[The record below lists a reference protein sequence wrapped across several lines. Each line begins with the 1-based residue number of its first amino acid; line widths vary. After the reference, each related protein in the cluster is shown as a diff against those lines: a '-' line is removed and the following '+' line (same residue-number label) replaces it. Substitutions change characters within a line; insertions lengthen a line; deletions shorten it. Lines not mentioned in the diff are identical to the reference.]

1 VNDVISALVHVFP
14 LIVPEVVLLG
24 AACVLFLGSTFRADR
39 NLWGVAAV
47 AALVAAA
54 VALWFN
60 PLSPHVGPEGE
71 AVLFASPLLVDR
83 LALLIKAI
91 ALVGALV
98 LVLAGWKEVPDRTA
112 AEFHAC
118 VLLITAGVML
128 TGSANEL
135 ITLFL
140 SLELVS
146 IPTYV
151 LLYLQR
157 TDNAAQEA
165 AMKYFLLSV
174 FSSALLLFGFSYLYG
189 LTGTTNLPAAADA
202 LGKTV
207 RADQGLPGVGQG
219 LPGVAL
225 VALVMV
231 VAGLGFRITA
241 VPFHFYAPDV
251 YQGTTSSAAALLA
264 FVPKLAGF
272 AALLRVLDLVP
283 HELSTTLTGL
293 LEDGKYPDLVL
304 GAQVPRLLW
313 ILAVVTMS
321 LGNVLALLQN
331 NVKRLLAYS
340 SVANAGYLLVGLV
353 VARFLPLD
361 DVQRQG
367 LDTVYRPTF
376 GGVDAVLFYLVAYGA
391 MTVGAFAVLAY
402 LSTPQRPVET
412 IDDLAGL
419 GRSHPGLALTLT
431 LFLFSLIGIPLTAGF
446 FGKLLLFGGAI
457 FVEPAGTDRLWFRVL
472 ALIMAVNAAIGA
484 WYYLKVAA
492 VMYLRSPL
500 RPLERGRSWPGLA
513 ALAVCVIVTL
523 WGGVYPKPLLEQINN
538 ALPRAAPGPQTRG
551 HDQPGDVAARP

>member
-1 VNDVISALVHVFP
+1 VNDSIISGLVHGYP
-14 LIVPEVVLLG
+14 LMVPEGLLVLG
-24 AACVLFLGSTFRADR
+24 ACVLFLGSTFRASR
-39 NLWGVAAV
+39 NLWGAV
-47 AALVAAA
+47 AVLFLIGAVVA
-54 VALWFN
+54 VGFN
-60 PLSPHVGPEGE
+60 PRSPRIPEQSVSPE
-71 AVLFASPLLVDR
+71 AVLFASPLLVDG
-83 LALLIKAI
+83 LALLVKAI
-91 ALVGALV
+91 AVVGGLV
-98 LVLAGWKEVPDRTA
+98 LVLVSWKEVPDRTA
-112 AEFHAC
+112 GEFHGC

-165 AMKYFLLSV
+165 AMKYFLLSI

-189 LTGTTNLPAAADA
+189 LAGTTNLPGIADA
-202 LGKTV
+202 LGK
-207 RADQGLPGVGQG
+207 ADSSR

-251 YQGTTSSAAALLA
+251 YQGTTSSAAGLLA
-264 FVPKLAGF
+264 FVPKVAGF
-272 AALLRVLDLVP
+272 VALLRVLGYIP
-283 HELSTTLTGL
+283 HELPGMPTGL
-293 LEDGKYPDLVL
+293 LEAEKYPDLVL
-304 GAQVPRLLW
+304 GVQVPKLLW

-321 LGNVLALLQN
+321 LGNVLALLQT

-353 VARFLPLD
+353 VARFLPAGYNPNPPPGM
-361 DVQRQG
+361 V
-367 LDTVYRPTF
+367 VV
-376 GGVDAVLFYLVAYGA
+376 GGVDAVLFYLIAYGA
-391 MTVGAFAVLAY
+391 MTVGAFAVLTY

-412 IDDLAGL
+412 LDDLAGL
-419 GRSHPGLALTLT
+419 GRSHPGLALTLA

-446 FGKLLLFGGAI
+446 VGKLLLFAGAI
-457 FVEPAGTDRLWFRVL
+457 LVVPPPASEGGTEWLWFRVL
-472 ALIMAVNAAIGA
+472 ALIMAVNAAIAA
-484 WYYLKVAA
+484 WYYLKMVT

-500 RPLERGRSWPGLA
+500 RPLDRVRSWPVLA
-513 ALAVCVIVTL
+513 ALAICVVVTL
-523 WGGVYPKPLLEQINN
+523 GAGVYPKALLDPIDA
-538 ALPRAAPGPQTRG
+538 ALPHPAQPPQGQATE
-551 HDQPGDVAARP
+551 